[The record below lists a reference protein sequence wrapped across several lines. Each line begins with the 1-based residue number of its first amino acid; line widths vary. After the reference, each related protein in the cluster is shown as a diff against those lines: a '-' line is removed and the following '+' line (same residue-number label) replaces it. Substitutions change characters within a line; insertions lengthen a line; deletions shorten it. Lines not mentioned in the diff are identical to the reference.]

1 MKRTKDLSP
10 ASDRRVLLMKQRSSA
25 IETPDLHYPDKEE
38 EESKLSNSDSGSS
51 EAESTPRTSE
61 LSEREVQAKNL
72 DVDDLTTTPKK
83 QSSILSQTMG
93 P

>member
-10 ASDRRVLLMKQRSSA
+10 TSDRRVLLMKQRSSA

-38 EESKLSNSDSGSS
+38 ESKISNSDSS
-51 EAESTPRTSE
+51 EADSSPRTSE
-61 LSEREVQAKNL
+61 LSEREVRAENL

-83 QSSILSQTMG
+83 QSSILAQTMG